1 MDSFLVVGLGNPG
14 ARYSNTRHN
23 AGTDFVLALAKKYET
38 KLIEKKNIKSQVAQ
52 LHKKNYKVYLAVP
65 QVFMN
70 HSGISV
76 KLLKS
81 KYSIDDKN
89 ILVVHDDLDLKIG
102 SCKLKQSG
110 GHGGHNG
117 LKSIINEI
125 GSSAFKRMRIGIG
138 HPGNKKEVNSYVI
151 KKGNKEERQ
160 LRENALLKGIEVIDY
175 IFELKWELALNK
187 LHKK

>member
-14 ARYSNTRHN
+14 ARYANSRHN

-38 KLIEKKNIKSQVAQ
+38 KLVEKKNIKSQVAE
-52 LHKKNYKVYLAVP
+52 LYIKKYKVYLAIP
-65 QVFMN
+65 EVFMN

-81 KYSIDDKN
+81 KYNIDDKN
-89 ILVVHDDLDLKIG
+89 ILIVHDDLDLKIG
-102 SCKLKQSG
+102 TCKLKQSG

-117 LKSIINEI
+117 LKSIINET

-138 HPGNKKEVNSYVI
+138 HPGDKKKVNSYVI

-160 LRENALLKGIEVIDY
+160 FRANAVLKGLEVIDY
-175 IFELKWELALNK
+175 IFEINWELALNK

>member
-23 AGTDFVLALAKKYET
+23 AGTDFVLALAKKHET
-38 KLIEKKNIKSQVAQ
+38 ELTEKKNIKSQVAQ

-81 KYSIDDKN
+81 KYSIEDKN

-151 KKGNKEERQ
+151 KKGTKEERQ
-160 LRENALLKGIEVIDY
+160 FRENALLKGIEVIDY

>member
-23 AGTDFVLALAKKYET
+23 AGTDFVLALAKKHET
-38 KLIEKKNIKSQVAQ
+38 ELTEKKNIKSQVAQ

-81 KYSIDDKN
+81 KYSIEDKN
-89 ILVVHDDLDLKIG
+89 ITTDLWK
-102 SCKLKQSG
+102 SKY
-110 GHGGHNG
+110 HNW
-117 LKSIINEI
+117 ED
-125 GSSAFKRMRIGIG
+125 
-138 HPGNKKEVNSYVI
+138 E
-151 KKGNKEERQ
+151 NKEY
-160 LRENALLKGIEVIDY
+160 ENWI
-175 IFELKWELALNK
+175 N
-187 LHKK
+187 